1 MNVQISPADL
11 VLRPTRS
18 RTLPSIRIALG
29 QQQHSVNTSDGRT
42 GGRQQPVDSSDENG
56 DIFHG

>member
-18 RTLPSIRIALG
+18 RTPPSIRIAL
-29 QQQHSVNTSDGRT
+29 VNSNIR
-42 GGRQQPVDSSDENG
+42 
-56 DIFHG
+56 